1 MVKCHYLKLGKRIL
15 KTINQV
21 IRETGWLVKKKET
34 PTSLFFIYNGIFY
47 EIQLP
52 LKQIGNCF
60 VTAYGDS
67 LFDCFEIELTEDT
80 IKFFSL
86 EEIFYE

>member
-1 MVKCHYLKLGKRIL
+1 M
-15 KTINQV
+15 
-21 IRETGWLVKKKET
+21 LVEKKEIGI
-34 PTSLFFIYNGIFY
+34 SLVFLYNDIFY
-47 EIQLP
+47 EFQLP
-52 LKQIGNCF
+52 LKQVKSRF

-86 EEIFYE
+86 EEIFHV